1 MRISDCGSDVFSS
14 DLAALR
20 MVVSDKTKLADLAGA
35 TTSWDMY
42 GRPETI
48 VTDAGSCFIS
58 VAFRSAV
65 SELGAESMLP
75 PAGRPQMRGRIE
87 RVFGTIHT
95 QLLSWFDGRT
105 FENEIGRAHV

>member
-1 MRISDCGSDVFSS
+1 
-14 DLAALR
+14 
-20 MVVSDKTKLADLAGA
+20 MVVIDKTKLADLAGA

-42 GRPETI
+42 GLPETI
-48 VTDAGSCFIS
+48 VTDAGSGFIS

-95 QLLSWFDGRT
+95 QLLSWFDGST
-105 FENEIGRAHV
+105 FENVVARGDYPADADRKSTRLNASH